1 MKVKVILKSLL
12 FSYAVTG
19 AFLLFLAFLLFQ
31 FDLGEKPV
39 SAGIV
44 AVYILSCFS
53 GGFMSGKILRKDKYL
68 WGILVGAFYY
78 LLLIT
83 VSFVVQGKWEMSL
96 VHAVTTFFMC
106 LGGGAL
112 GLMRKNYD
120 QLMRTKRYRKL
131 LFLYGNTKDRD
142 KRKTKINR
150 LN

>member
-1 MKVKVILKSLL
+1 MNNEASPSIYYIWEGCFYESKSHFKIFT

-112 GLMRKNYD
+112 GGMLS
-120 QLMRTKRYRKL
+120 
-131 LFLYGNTKDRD
+131 
-142 KRKTKINR
+142 
-150 LN
+150 

>member
-1 MKVKVILKSLL
+1 MNNEASPSIYYIWEGCFYESKSHFKIFTFFLCSYRSV
-12 FSYAVTG
+12 SYASG
-19 AFLLFLAFLLFQ
+19 IPFFQ

-112 GLMRKNYD
+112 GGMLS
-120 QLMRTKRYRKL
+120 
-131 LFLYGNTKDRD
+131 
-142 KRKTKINR
+142 
-150 LN
+150 

>member
-68 WGILVGAFYY
+68 WGILVGDADNDIAAMKKAG
-78 LLLIT
+78 LAVAMKNANEHVKALADVI
-83 VSFVVQGKWEMSL
+83 VSDNDHDGCREVLQ
-96 VHAVTTFFMC
+96 
-106 LGGGAL
+106 
-112 GLMRKNYD
+112 NYGFI
-120 QLMRTKRYRKL
+120 R
-131 LFLYGNTKDRD
+131 
-142 KRKTKINR
+142 
-150 LN
+150 

>member
-19 AFLLFLAFLLFQ
+19 AFLLLLAFLLFQ

-44 AVYILSCFS
+44 AVYILSCF
-53 GGFMSGKILRKDKYL
+53 SGKILRKDKYL

-112 GLMRKNYD
+112 GGMLS
-120 QLMRTKRYRKL
+120 
-131 LFLYGNTKDRD
+131 
-142 KRKTKINR
+142 
-150 LN
+150 

>member
-1 MKVKVILKSLL
+1 MNNEASPSIYYIWEGCFYESKSHFKIFTFFPMQLPERFFCFWHSFYSSL
-12 FSYAVTG
+12 TW
-19 AFLLFLAFLLFQ
+19 
-31 FDLGEKPV
+31 EKSPV

-112 GLMRKNYD
+112 GGMLS
-120 QLMRTKRYRKL
+120 
-131 LFLYGNTKDRD
+131 
-142 KRKTKINR
+142 
-150 LN
+150 

>member
-1 MKVKVILKSLL
+1 MNNEASPSIYYIWEGCFYEGKSHFKIFTFFLC
-12 FSYAVTG
+12 SYRSVPFASG
-19 AFLLFLAFLLFQ
+19 FLLFQ

-53 GGFMSGKILRKDKYL
+53 GGFMSGKILRTDKYL

-83 VSFVVQGKWEMSL
+83 VSFVVQGKWDMSL

-112 GLMRKNYD
+112 GGMLS
-120 QLMRTKRYRKL
+120 
-131 LFLYGNTKDRD
+131 
-142 KRKTKINR
+142 
-150 LN
+150 

>member
-19 AFLLFLAFLLFQ
+19 AFLLLLAFLLFQ

-39 SAGIV
+39 SAG
-44 AVYILSCFS
+44 ILSCFS

-112 GLMRKNYD
+112 GGMLS
-120 QLMRTKRYRKL
+120 
-131 LFLYGNTKDRD
+131 
-142 KRKTKINR
+142 
-150 LN
+150 

>member
-44 AVYILSCFS
+44 AV
-53 GGFMSGKILRKDKYL
+53 YL

-112 GLMRKNYD
+112 GGMLS
-120 QLMRTKRYRKL
+120 
-131 LFLYGNTKDRD
+131 
-142 KRKTKINR
+142 
-150 LN
+150 

>member
-19 AFLLFLAFLLFQ
+19 AFLLLLAFLLFQ

-53 GGFMSGKILRKDKYL
+53 GGFMSGKILRTDKYL

-83 VSFVVQGKWEMSL
+83 VSFVVQGKWDMSL
-96 VHAVTTFFMC
+96 VHAVTTFFM
-106 LGGGAL
+106 
-112 GLMRKNYD
+112 
-120 QLMRTKRYRKL
+120 
-131 LFLYGNTKDRD
+131 
-142 KRKTKINR
+142 
-150 LN
+150 